1 MSSRGLFKGEDDA
14 DEAFE
19 EESPDD
25 NQLVFLSHHEDYYTH
40 WAEEFFNDFR
50 SADRLV
56 IDEVLFHASVT
67 NNYAKVSPTFSYTTN
82 DWLSDY
88 QAVSSDLRGLFFL
101 CDGLWNKSVCLSNQ

>member
-1 MSSRGLFKGEDDA
+1 MILDCKEERNSDSDRTWSNPGEDDA

-50 SADRLV
+50 SADRVV
-56 IDEVLFHASVT
+56 IDDVLFHASVT
-67 NNYAKVSPTFSYTTN
+67 NNYAKVSPTLSY
-82 DWLSDY
+82 Y
-88 QAVSSDLRGLFFL
+88 
-101 CDGLWNKSVCLSNQ
+101 

>member
-1 MSSRGLFKGEDDA
+1 MHVKPFSTLILDCGEERNFDSDRTWNNQGEDDT

-50 SADRLV
+50 SADRVV
-56 IDEVLFHASVT
+56 IDDVLFHASVT
-67 NNYAKVSPTFSYTTN
+67 NNYAKVSPTLTTSN
-82 DWLSDY
+82 D
-88 QAVSSDLRGLFFL
+88 
-101 CDGLWNKSVCLSNQ
+101 